1 MNNLITNVGLDFGN
15 GRIKIAILWNGEI
28 LFASIPSIYAFD
40 EPVNI
45 KSGKEGKV
53 DTFYLLFAIKP
64 SKDPETWYVIK
75 LWFGDD
81 ILSSENTI
89 QKIDA
94 QKYTKSHIQYMLQ
107 AVLYQW
113 SLKHEISLKEL
124 GKLNICV
131 SMPPG
136 SYQKATERKKA
147 EKVYRSAFN
156 TGQSHIQLR
165 DGKESV
171 QIVTQFH
178 SLQREAVV
186 WGKDIPRKNELVL
199 VFDFGRGTDDVV
211 LFNGGVEP
219 TRSRTYKTG
228 LLHTYHKVNPINPM
242 LVELEI
248 LRDKNYLPAA
258 LASYFNQKEVMIGR
272 VLNSLPDTMSKRAYL
287 IGGGAEMI
295 KRQKAIKST
304 FMSLLPTKKLIIKD
318 QYATA
323 EANLREASK

>member
-1 MNNLITNVGLDFGN
+1 MEPTNIGLDFGN
-15 GRIKIAILWNGEI
+15 GRVKLAILWNGKI
-28 LFASIPSIYAFD
+28 LFASIPAIYAFD

-45 KSGKEGKV
+45 KSGQERKV
-53 DTFYLLFAIKP
+53 DAFYLLFTVKP
-64 SKDPETWYVIK
+64 SKDLKTWYTVK
-75 LWFGDD
+75 LWFGNDT
-81 ILSSENTI
+81 LSSENTI
-89 QKIDA
+89 QKIDG
-94 QKYTKSHIQYMLQ
+94 QKYTKSHLQRMFQ

-113 SLKHEISLKEL
+113 SLKHNIPLSEL

-147 EKVYRSAFN
+147 EKAYRSAFN

-165 DGKESV
+165 DGKETV

-178 SLQREAVV
+178 SLQREAVA
-186 WGKDIPRKNELVL
+186 WGSEIPRKNELVL
-199 VFDFGRGTDDVV
+199 IFDFGRGTDDVV
-211 LFNGGVEP
+211 LFNGDTEP
-219 TRSRTYKTG
+219 SDSRTYKTG

-242 LVELEI
+242 MVELKI

-258 LASYFNQKEVMIGR
+258 LASYFNQREVMIGR

-304 FMSLLPTKKLIIKD
+304 FISLLPAKKLIIKD
-318 QYATA
+318 QYATC